1 MDIETLI
8 TNYSSYIYNFALRLC
23 CHPITAEDLAQ
34 ETFIQA
40 WNHLSSLRE
49 PSAAKSWLRKIC
61 LNQFLM
67 RQRKNGEEIF
77 LTDSLLETLENDA
90 SLFQSTSPSPEEEVL
105 VAESIHS
112 LQNGCFLSMARKL
125 TLHQRLAFSMIDM
138 FGLSL
143 SETAELIGVSEKATK
158 GLLYRARMN
167 LDSFFHHHCNLLN
180 VKNPCSCSAWIEFS
194 KTRASRQRTIQHFKP
209 IKQLDYTQSGYTFS
223 PEIRAKIHYLYAHMP
238 DTKPS
243 ESWYE
248 AIIALLQ
255 TRAVSHNGIDA
266 NNAIDNQYL

>member
-8 TNYSSYIYNFALRLC
+8 INYGSYIYNFALRLC

-40 WNHLSSLRE
+40 WSNLSSLQE
-49 PSAAKSWLRKIC
+49 PSAVKSWLRKIC

-67 RQRKNGEEIF
+67 RQRKNREEIF
-77 LTDSLLETLENDA
+77 LNVDLLDALEGDA
-90 SLFQSTSPSPEEEVL
+90 SLFQSTLSTPEEEIL
-105 VAESIHS
+105 VAESIRS

-167 LDSFFHHHCNLLN
+167 LDAFFHNHCNLLD

-194 KTRASRQRTIQHFKP
+194 KTRASHQRTIQHFKP
-209 IKQLDYTQSGYTFS
+209 VKQLDYTQDGYIFT
-223 PEIRAKIHYLYAHMP
+223 PEIRAKIHYLYSHMP
-238 DTKPS
+238 DKQPP
-243 ESWYE
+243 ESWFE

-255 TRAVSHNGIDA
+255 TRSVSSNTSKAVN
-266 NNAIDNQYL
+266 NQYL